1 MPYFQPF
8 NGGNHQAKCF
18 NIHPMSK
25 QNRCIEGLTS
35 LLERKEKLIASSTD
49 TKLLYRD
56 FDLESG

>member
-1 MPYFQPF
+1 MKQ
-8 NGGNHQAKCF
+8 NAF

-25 QNRCIEGLTS
+25 QNHAGFLRCIEGLTS
-35 LLERKEKLIASSTD
+35 FLERKEKLISSSTD